1 MRFIAGGPWA
11 APTKPRLASYLFVG
25 AAYRRSANRTYEQII
40 SAPQYNLAMR
50 TILSAA
56 IAVVLGV
63 MFVYPALAYSPAEL
77 DPQTPL
83 FTQALAQCG
92 LGLDDLAVDQADR
105 ALWGG
110 DKYRLPYFDVL
121 MGEPLK
127 ISPFVQR
134 QTDMLVAN
142 SNNIATTLIAAQS
155 RLNQGVRLGLTGD
168 VLEPYKKRVE
178 ELGPDCLAVALME
191 LDKYAGKSEAKKED
205 YIDANYGK
213 VDPLLRDNAALLLF
227 VMPDTLEYRR
237 LGLTEPIN
245 ALGLDPQEVYETV
258 LKSTLANEQDDE
270 VEGAMETTLLIEK
283 LLDHVDFPLLNTGA
297 TLLALAVQKVCDA
310 MQPSIEKLS
319 TSPAAPYFSIETQ
332 LGWVRIGDMTN
343 RFFTQDPVL
352 LQLSSNLPL
361 YPTMASKTA
370 SYANAISVAISL
382 FGDAQTGSGAGIFGY
397 GLYASLDRAA
407 SRYGSIQSDAAA
419 LESGAQ
425 GFGLFGTGILYDAGG
440 DDTYSGLAAC
450 QGCGIYGTGL
460 LIDGGGNDRYE
471 CYQQGQG
478 FGFTGG
484 VGLLLDVTGN
494 DTYIANDTDIKYPS
508 AQSKEH
514 NGSLSQG
521 FGFGRRG
528 DYLDGHSWAGGVG
541 LLVDGAG
548 DDAYSCGIFG
558 QGGAYWYGVGILAD
572 KGGDDS
578 YLGQWYC
585 QGSAA
590 HFALGILQDTAGND
604 KYSSKMNMCGGA
616 GHDFSLGWLEDRA
629 GNDAYDM
636 PNLSLGGGNAN
647 GVGVFCDVAGDD
659 NYLSS
664 GVTLGQ
670 GGVAGSGSVRDFIMT
685 LGVFVDGGG
694 ADMYMERQPE
704 GAAPKPFAFCGDG
717 MAWMRPG
724 ASAPPVPGE
733 HGCGV
738 DAGS

>member
-1 MRFIAGGPWA
+1 
-11 APTKPRLASYLFVG
+11 
-25 AAYRRSANRTYEQII
+25 
-40 SAPQYNLAMR
+40 MR
-50 TILSAA
+50 TLLSAA

-63 MFVYPALAYSPAEL
+63 MFANPALAYSPAEL

-92 LGLDDLAVDQADR
+92 LTLTDLHADQADR

-121 MGEPLK
+121 MSEPLA

-142 SNNIATTLIAAQS
+142 GSNIATTLMAAQG

-168 VLEPYKKRVE
+168 TLEPYEKRVQ

-191 LDKYAGKSEAKKED
+191 LEQYAGKKEAKKED
-205 YIDANYGK
+205 YISPRYSK
-213 VDPLLRDNAALLLF
+213 MDPVLRDNAALLLL
-227 VMPDTLEYRR
+227 VMPDALEYRR
-237 LGLTEPIN
+237 LGLTEPIR
-245 ALGLDPQEVYETV
+245 ALGLDPQVVYDTV
-258 LKSTLANEQDDE
+258 LQSTLANEQDDE
-270 VEGAMETTLLIEK
+270 VEGDMETTLLIEK

-297 TLLALAVQKVCDA
+297 TLLALAVQKVCDNLKA
-310 MQPSIEKLS
+310 TP
-319 TSPAAPYFSIETQ
+319 FSDTEHHNQFVSLTP
-332 LGWVRIGDMTN
+332 LGYVYLGDMSTLFPVQGMPTLLRLSAEPMGLMLGEAHN
-343 RFFTQDPVL
+343 RSFFNPISISIA
-352 LQLSSNLPL
+352 LSGDHRSMTG
-361 YPTMASKTA
+361 PT
-370 SYANAISVAISL
+370 
-382 FGDAQTGSGAGIFGY
+382 GAGIFGY
-397 GLYASLDRAA
+397 AVYASLQGNDT
-407 SRYGSIQSDAAA
+407 YGSDAVTN
-419 LESGAQ
+419 SGAQ

-440 DDTYSGLAAC
+440 DDTYSGVSCC

-478 FGFTGG
+478 FGFTKG
-484 VGLLLDVTGN
+484 VGLLLDSAGD
-494 DTYIANDTDIKYPS
+494 DTYIANDTNIKFPS
-508 AQSKEH
+508 AQSTEH

-541 LLVDGAG
+541 MLVDGAG
-548 DDAYSCGIFG
+548 NDAYSCGIFG
-558 QGGAYWYGVGILAD
+558 QGGGYWYGVGILAD

-590 HFALGILQDTAGND
+590 HFALGILQDTLGND
-604 KYSSKMNMCGGA
+604 KYTGKMNMCGGA

-629 GNDAYDM
+629 GDDTYDM

-647 GVGVFCDVAGDD
+647 GVGVFWDCAGDD
-659 NYLSS
+659 SYLTS

-670 GGVAGSGSVRDFIMT
+670 ASVAGSGSVRDFIMC
-685 LGVFVDGGG
+685 LGVFIDGGG
-694 ADMYMERQPE
+694 KDSYMERQAE
-704 GAAPKPFAFCGDG
+704 GMPPALFTFCGD
-717 MAWMRPG
+717 AWAWQRLG
-724 ASAPPVPGE
+724 ASTPPVPGE
-733 HGCGV
+733 HGCGI
-738 DAGS
+738 DAPWSRQGGPVQEPSE